1 MTERLTVEMVDDY
14 IARERIDDMETIEFF
29 RLRQA
34 LTSPALIRAA
44 LVERDDARAQVAAL
58 TQALETA
65 QARIDALV
73 SERDNALEVV
83 EAASKE
89 SAK

>member
-1 MTERLTVEMVDDY
+1 MTERLTVEMVDELA
-14 IARERIDDMETIEFF
+14 AREDHEDGSDRYYDLLQTV
-29 RLRQA
+29 
-34 LTSPALIRAA
+34 TSPALIRAA
-44 LVERDDARAQVAAL
+44 LVERDDALA
-58 TQALETA
+58 EA

-73 SERDNALEVV
+73 AERDNALEVV